1 MSQGIIAMKNNS
13 GILPTRNVLF
23 LAVFGAVL
31 TTASSAVFAAN
42 YTFNVEPA
50 YRPERIEEIYK
61 PLMAYLD
68 KATGQHFTVV
78 TARNYHFYWRDIQAG
93 TKADFAFDEAH
104 LTDYRIQHGHYE
116 PLVHTVEPTSY
127 TLVTN
132 VDIGNKGV
140 AGLVGHS
147 IMTMSAPSL
156 GYALLLEFYPNP
168 VLQPDIR
175 SSAAAWTDA
184 VDSVFA
190 GEADAAMIP
199 TRLKEQYPNLTPV
212 KTSRQFAGQCVSAA
226 ADVPA
231 EVKEKVKDA
240 LLKLDASEDTAKLLF
255 ELGVT
260 KFVPAT
266 AKDYAGNEQVLAS
279 YLNSK

>member
-1 MSQGIIAMKNNS
+1 MKTKS
-13 GILPTRNVLF
+13 SILPRRAGAF
-23 LAVFGAVL
+23 LIAFGAVL
-31 TTASSAVFAAN
+31 TSATNVAFAAD

-68 KATGQHFTVV
+68 KATGQHFNVV

-93 TKADFAFDEAH
+93 AKADFAFDEAH

-116 PLVHTVEPTSY
+116 PLVRAVEPTSY

-132 VDIGNKGV
+132 LDIGNKGV

-147 IMTMSAPSL
+147 IMSMAAPSL
-156 GYALLLEFYPNP
+156 GYVLLLEFYPNP

-199 TRLKEQYPNLTPV
+199 TRLKDQYPNLTPV

-226 ADVPA
+226 ATVPA
-231 EVKEKVKDA
+231 EVKDKVREA

-260 KFVPAT
+260 KFVPAV
-266 AKDYAGNEQVLAS
+266 AKDYAGSEQILSS
-279 YLNSK
+279 YSSVK

>member
-1 MSQGIIAMKNNS
+1 MKSNPC
-13 GILPTRNVLF
+13 ILRQRNTVF
-23 LAVFGAVL
+23 LAIFGAAFAI
-31 TTASSAVFAAN
+31 ASNVVFAAD
-42 YTFNVEPA
+42 YTFDVEPA
-50 YRPERIEEIYK
+50 YPTERINEIYK
-61 PLMAYLD
+61 PLMTYLN
-68 KATGQHFTVV
+68 KATGEHFTLV

-93 TKADFAFDEAH
+93 AKADFAFDEAH

-116 PLVHTVEPTSY
+116 PLVHTAEPTSY

-132 VDIGNKGV
+132 VEIGNKGV

-147 IMTMSAPSL
+147 IVTMPAPSL
-156 GYALLLEFYPNP
+156 GYTLLLEFYPNP

-175 SSAAAWTDA
+175 SSAASSRDA

-199 TRLKEQYPNLTPV
+199 TWLKEQYPNLTPV

-226 ADVPA
+226 PTVPDDVKA
-231 EVKEKVKDA
+231 KVKDA
-240 LLKLDASEDTAKLLF
+240 LLKLDADQDTAKLLF

-266 AKDYAGNEQVLAS
+266 AKDYAGSEQMLKN
-279 YLNSK
+279 YFGYK

>member
-1 MSQGIIAMKNNS
+1 MKNS
-13 GILPTRNVLF
+13 TRIWPRRRAAFLILFGTTIGIAAN
-23 LAVFGAVL
+23 AA
-31 TTASSAVFAAN
+31 FAAD

-61 PLMAYLD
+61 PLMVYLD
-68 KATGQHFTVV
+68 KATGQHFTLV
-78 TARNYHFYWRDIQAG
+78 TARNYHFYWRDIQTGAKAG
-93 TKADFAFDEAH
+93 FAFDEAH
-104 LTDYRIQHGHYE
+104 LTDYRIQHGRYE
-116 PLVHTVEPTSY
+116 PLVRTAEPTSY

-132 VDIGNKGV
+132 IDLGNKGV
-140 AGLVGHS
+140 TGLVGHT
-147 IMTMSAPSL
+147 IVTMAAPSL

-199 TRLKEQYPNLTPV
+199 TRLKDQYPNLTPV

-226 ADVPA
+226 AEVPA
-231 EVKEKVKDA
+231 EVKEKVRDA
-240 LLKLDASEDTAKLLF
+240 LLKLDADKDNAKLLF

-266 AKDYAGNEQVLAS
+266 AKDYTGNEQILKS
-279 YLNSK
+279 YVSSK

>member
-1 MSQGIIAMKNNS
+1 MKTNS
-13 GILPTRNVLF
+13 ASFSSCGSALLV
-23 LAVFGAVL
+23 AFGVVL
-31 TTASSAVFAAN
+31 TAGSNVAFAAD

-50 YRPERIEEIYK
+50 YRPERTEEIYK

-104 LTDYRIQHGHYE
+104 LTDYRVQHGHYE
-116 PLVHTVEPTSY
+116 PLVRTVEQTSY

-132 VDIGNKGV
+132 ADIGNKGV

-147 IMTMSAPSL
+147 IVTMAAPSL
-156 GYALLLEFYPNP
+156 GYVLLLEFYPNP

-175 SSAAAWTDA
+175 SSAASWTDA

-199 TRLKEQYPNLTPV
+199 TRLKDQYPNLTPV

-226 ADVPA
+226 ATVPA
-231 EVKEKVKDA
+231 QVKDKVRDA

-260 KFVPAT
+260 KFVPAV
-266 AKDYAGNEQVLAS
+266 AKDYAGTEQILSS
-279 YLNSK
+279 YSSVK